1 MFFIIL
7 ILMVMF
13 IMVITLEVT
22 SMITCGQ
29 MVAAMTLI
37 CSTRDASP
45 VSLATRASGLLALHL
60 FSRVKLS
67 VSEASLTN
75 KKLRKAITILEAY
88 KHPNF

>member
-1 MFFIIL
+1 MFFILL

-45 VSLATRASGLLALHL
+45 VSLATRASIAAMHSSQVGAAETEKEEKA
-60 FSRVKLS
+60 RM
-67 VSEASLTN
+67 ATN
-75 KKLRKAITILEAY
+75 VAAD
-88 KHPNF
+88 NFMVEVE

>member
-1 MFFIIL
+1 
-7 ILMVMF
+7 MVMF

-45 VSLATRASGLLALHL
+45 VSLATKASGDFVGHIFLV
-60 FSRVKLS
+60 R
-67 VSEASLTN
+67 
-75 KKLRKAITILEAY
+75 
-88 KHPNF
+88 PNFTLSYELSRRPL